1 MTSDWV
7 AKYTHTTTLQ
17 SKSSAYNY
25 VILVHVDVGLVHTPV
40 NL

>member
-1 MTSDWV
+1 MTSEWV
-7 AKYTHTTTLQ
+7 VKYTHTTLQ

-25 VILVHVDVGLVHTPV
+25 VILVVVHVVHTHV